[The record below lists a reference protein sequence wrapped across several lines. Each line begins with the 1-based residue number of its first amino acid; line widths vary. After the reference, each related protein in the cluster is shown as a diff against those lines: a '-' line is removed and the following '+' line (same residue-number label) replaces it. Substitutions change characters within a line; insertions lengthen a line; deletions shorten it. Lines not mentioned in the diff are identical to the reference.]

1 MIKRLAL
8 NTASNLGTLFLKIAF
23 TFIMTPILIKNMG
36 NYDYGLWEMIGAVVG
51 YMGMLDLGIRPA
63 VSRFAARYIAQ
74 NDDSALV
81 RLYATAWYFL
91 LFIGIFVFAV
101 LAVWGVYF
109 PGSLAEKGANTEPYM
124 WLMVVLAIQ
133 LLITFPAFTAESYM
147 EAYQE
152 YYLKNNITI
161 INTIIGNCAI
171 LYFITPEN
179 ALVLLAAVNTI
190 GISTKYIFY
199 VWYMH
204 WKRPFLSCRRRYFS
218 LEQLKTLFKFSIKTV
233 IQGVCYRLETATDSL
248 VIGIMMSPAA
258 VPLYSVPANLINY
271 IRLISFNA
279 THVFMPY
286 FSGLTATGEKE
297 KVVQVYLSVSKITA
311 GLILVLGVGVFA
323 LGEEFLRLWVGDDI
337 ANSYLDIRVYLVA
350 FTVLP
355 MLNPYANRY
364 LTAIDKHGVYAK
376 WQPIV
381 ALANLVLSI
390 ALIGP
395 MGIAGVALGS
405 LIPGLIF
412 QPYLLWYCC
421 QQLEIS
427 LFKYVRTVL
436 LPLSIPL
443 LAMYFTVA
451 FGEARIQVSN
461 YLELLGLGAVASGVF
476 ILLAYF
482 VSLSAAEQQQLKSLI
497 RRKKA

>member
-8 NTASNLGTLFLKIAF
+8 NTASNLGTLFIKIAF

-36 NYDYGLWEMIGAVVG
+36 NYDYGLWEMLGSVIG

-74 NDDSALV
+74 KDDAALIN
-81 RLYATAWYFL
+81 LYATAWYFL
-91 LFIGIFVFAV
+91 LVIGVFVFSILV
-101 LAVWGVYF
+101 VWGIYF
-109 PGSLAEKGANTEPYM
+109 PHTLAEAGAETAPYM
-124 WLMVVLAIQ
+124 WLMLILGLQ

-171 LYFITPEN
+171 LYFISPEN

-190 GISTKYIFY
+190 GISTKYLFY

-204 WKRPFLSCRRRYFS
+204 WKRPFLSMRRHYFS
-218 LEQLKTLFKFSIKTV
+218 LVQLKTLFKFSIKTV

-248 VIGIMMSPAA
+248 VIGLMTSPAL

-286 FSGLTATGEKE
+286 FSGLTATNEKA
-297 KVVQVYLSVSKITA
+297 KVVQVYLSASKVTA
-311 GLILVLGVGVFA
+311 GLMLILGLGVFVLGEA
-323 LGEEFLRLWVGDDI
+323 FLRLWVGDEI
-337 ANSYLDIRVYLVA
+337 ADSYLDIRVYLVA

-381 ALANLVLSI
+381 ALANLLLSI

-427 LFKYVRTVL
+427 LLSYIRSVL
-436 LPLSIPL
+436 LPLMVPVVG
-443 LAMYFTVA
+443 MYFA
-451 FGEARIQVSN
+451 LYLGETFIQISN
-461 YLELLGLGAVASGVF
+461 YFELLTLGAIASGIFV
-476 ILLAYF
+476 ILAYF
-482 VSLSAAEQQQLKSLI
+482 VSLSTTEKQQLISLLH
-497 RRKKA
+497 RKKA

>member
-1 MIKRLAL
+1 VIKRLAL

-36 NYDYGLWEMIGAVVG
+36 NYDYGLWEMIGAVIG

-63 VSRFAARYIAQ
+63 VSRFAARFIAQ
-74 NDDSALV
+74 EDDSALV

-91 LFIGIFVFAV
+91 LFIGLFVFMV

-109 PGSLAEKGANTEPYM
+109 PGTLAEKGASTEPYM
-124 WLMVVLAIQ
+124 WLMVILALQ

-171 LYFITPEN
+171 LYFVSPDN
-179 ALVLLAAVNTI
+179 ALVLLAAVNAI
-190 GISTKYIFY
+190 GIATKYIFY

-204 WKRPFLSCRRRYFS
+204 WKRPFLSCRRHYFS

-233 IQGVCYRLETATDSL
+233 IQGVCYRIETATDSL
-248 VIGIMMSPAA
+248 VIGIVMSPAA

-271 IRLISFNA
+271 LRLISFNA

-297 KVVQVYLSVSKITA
+297 KIVQVYLSVSKITA
-311 GLILVLGVGVFA
+311 GLIMVLGVGVFT
-323 LGEEFLRLWVGDDI
+323 LGEEFLRLWVGNEI
-337 ANSYLDIRVYLVA
+337 AESYLDIRIYLVA
-350 FTVLP
+350 FTLLP

-381 ALANLVLSI
+381 AIANLVLSLV
-390 ALIGP
+390 LIGP

-412 QPYLLWYCC
+412 QPFLLWYCC

-427 LFKYVRTVL
+427 VLKYIRSVL
-436 LPLSIPL
+436 LPISLPL
-443 LAMYFTVA
+443 LGMYFA
-451 FGEARIQVSN
+451 LSFGETVIQISN
-461 YLELLGLGAVASGVF
+461 YVELFGLGLAASCVY
-476 ILLAYF
+476 LALAYF
-482 VSLSAAEQQQLKSLI
+482 VSFSAVEKQQFKSLI
-497 RRKKA
+497 RRKAA